1 MLSGAGFFFFFFRL
15 YSSPG
20 RGVVEGSEEQPT
32 CLAAIQSVGSFNA
45 HLNPPACSV
54 VVAD

>member
-1 MLSGAGFFFFFFRL
+1 MLSGAGFFFLFFRL